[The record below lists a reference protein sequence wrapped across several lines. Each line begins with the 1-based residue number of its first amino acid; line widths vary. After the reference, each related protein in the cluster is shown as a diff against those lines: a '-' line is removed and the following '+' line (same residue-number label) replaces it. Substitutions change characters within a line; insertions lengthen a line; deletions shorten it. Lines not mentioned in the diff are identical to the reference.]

1 VKAASPLPDSALI
14 VLAILAE
21 GENHGY
27 GIERLVH
34 NRGFRF
40 WTNLRRSS
48 VYKTLSS
55 LQTRGLITAHD
66 GVGGGPTRNVY
77 RISRAGMHSLRRE
90 GLGKLAD
97 PGHPRSDIDVALYLL
112 PFLPRAEAMAALD
125 ACLSRLRDRE
135 AFIAERLAWC
145 QERGLDMPALN
156 FERPLLALRAELT
169 WLDQFAKRY
178 ASGAETRPTD
188 WSSYVTPDPLVDRGQ

>member
-1 VKAASPLPDSALI
+1 MRAAGPLPDSALI
-14 VLAILAE
+14 VLAILTE
-21 GENHGY
+21 GEDHGY

-40 WTNLRRSS
+40 WTNLRRSL
-48 VYKTLSS
+48 VYKTLTS
-55 LQTRGLITAHD
+55 LKTKGLITSHD
-66 GVGGGPTRNVY
+66 GAGSGPTRNVY

-90 GLGKLAD
+90 RLSKLAD
-97 PGHPRSDIDVALYLL
+97 PGHPRSDIDVAIYLL
-112 PFLPRAEAMAALD
+112 PFLPRSEAMAALD
-125 ACLSRLRDRE
+125 ECLQRLRDRE

-145 QERGLDMPALN
+145 QERGLAMPALN

-169 WLDQFAKRY
+169 WLDRFAARY

-188 WSSYVTPDPLVDRGQ
+188 WKSYVTPDPRVDRGQ